1 MAEYRTI
8 TVAVSLSDSKVCT
21 DVRLSEN
28 TITVKPELSA
38 PVKVSDLPAYYGD
51 TTVTPSEQTQTLN
64 TAHTAVL
71 EDITVEPIP
80 GRYKDTSAAD
90 FDSGDLLS
98 GKTGYNANGAVV
110 GTMSDN
116 GSVGGVIGT
125 KDGSI
130 TIPAGYTTG
139 GTVSLTNV
147 GDLLPENLLAGR
159 SVLGVDGGIP
169 VNGATGGSIGT
180 KNGSVTIP
188 EGYTTGGSVVLNGV
202 DDLLPENVLAE
213 KTILSI
219 KGGIPNNGTT
229 GGVISAKNGSVRI
242 PEGYTTGGTVSLSG
256 VEDLNPE
263 NLLIGKT
270 VLGVSGKIPNNGATG
285 GVISTKDGSV
295 TIPEGYTTGGTVSLT
310 DTADLEPQNFLKGK
324 TVLGIE
330 GALAPPVA
338 TDVSDTTATAEDVL
352 TGKVFFDSSG
362 NRQVGTASGATAVAV
377 TDAEDPAGGTVR
389 SITAIDLT
397 GDTVTPATLLKGVI
411 AHDAHGNRIVGEYE
425 P

>member
-8 TVAVSLSDSKVCT
+8 TVAVSLSDAKVCA

-51 TTVTPSEQTQTLN
+51 TTVTPSEQTQTLS

-90 FDSGDLLS
+90 FGSGDLLS
-98 GKTGYNANGAVV
+98 GKTGYNADGAVV
-110 GTMSDN
+110 GTMPDN
-116 GSVGGVIGT
+116 GSVGGAIGT
-125 KDGSI
+125 KGGSV

-159 SVLGVDGGIP
+159 SVLGIEGSIP
-169 VNGATGGSIGT
+169 VNGATGGTIGT
-180 KNGSVTIP
+180 KNGT
-188 EGYTTGGSVVLNGV
+188 
-202 DDLLPENVLAE
+202 
-213 KTILSI
+213 
-219 KGGIPNNGTT
+219 
-229 GGVISAKNGSVRI
+229 
-242 PEGYTTGGTVSLSG
+242 
-256 VEDLNPE
+256 
-263 NLLIGKT
+263 
-270 VLGVSGKIPNNGATG
+270 
-285 GVISTKDGSV
+285 V

>member
-8 TVAVSLSDSKVCT
+8 TVAVSLSDAKICT
-21 DVRLSEN
+21 DVRLSES
-28 TITVKPELSA
+28 TITVKPGLSA

-51 TTVTPSEQTQTLN
+51 TAVIPSEQTQVLN

-98 GKTGYNANGAVV
+98 GKTGYNADGAVV
-110 GTMSDN
+110 GTMPDN
-116 GSVGGVIGT
+116 GSVGGV
-125 KDGSI
+125 
-130 TIPAGYTTG
+130 
-139 GTVSLTNV
+139 
-147 GDLLPENLLAGR
+147 
-159 SVLGVDGGIP
+159 
-169 VNGATGGSIGT
+169 IGT

-188 EGYTTGGSVVLNGV
+188 EGYTTGGMVSLTNVG
-202 DDLLPENVLAE
+202 DLLPTNLLNGKSVLGVD
-213 KTILSI
+213 
-219 KGGIPNNGTT
+219 GGIP
-229 GGVISAKNGSVRI
+229 V
-242 PEGYTTGGTVSLSG
+242 
-256 VEDLNPE
+256 
-263 NLLIGKT
+263 
-270 VLGVSGKIPNNGATG
+270 NGATG

-310 DTADLEPQNFLKGK
+310 DTADLEPQNFLRGK
-324 TVLGIE
+324 TVLGVE

-362 NRQVGTASGATAVAV
+362 RRQVGTASGATAVAV
-377 TDAEDPAGGTVR
+377 VDTEDPAGGTVR

-397 GDTVTPATLLKGVI
+397 GDTVSPDTLLKGVI

>member
-8 TVAVSLSDSKVCT
+8 TVAVSLSDAKVCA

-51 TTVTPSEQTQTLN
+51 TTVTPSDQTQTLR

-98 GKTGYNANGAVV
+98 GKTGYNADGAVV

-125 KDGSI
+125 KGGSI

-169 VNGATGGSIGT
+169 VNGATGG
-180 KNGSVTIP
+180 
-188 EGYTTGGSVVLNGV
+188 
-202 DDLLPENVLAE
+202 
-213 KTILSI
+213 
-219 KGGIPNNGTT
+219 
-229 GGVISAKNGSVRI
+229 VISA
-242 PEGYTTGGTVSLSG
+242 
-256 VEDLNPE
+256 
-263 NLLIGKT
+263 
-270 VLGVSGKIPNNGATG
+270 
-285 GVISTKDGSV
+285 KDGSV

-310 DTADLEPQNFLKGK
+310 DTADLEPQNFLRGK
-324 TVLGIE
+324 TVLGVE

-411 AHDAHGNRIVGEYE
+411 AHDAHGSRIVGEYE

>member
-8 TVAVSLSDSKVCT
+8 TVAVSLSDAKVCA
-21 DVRLSEN
+21 DARLSEN

-51 TTVTPSEQTQTLN
+51 TTVIPSEQTQTLR

-98 GKTGYNANGAVV
+98 GKTGYNADGAVV

-116 GSVGGVIGT
+116 GSVGGAIGT
-125 KDGSI
+125 KGGSI
-130 TIPAGYTTG
+130 TIPEGYTTG

-147 GDLLPENLLAGR
+147 GDLLPGNLLAGKN
-159 SVLGVDGGIP
+159 VLGIKGSIP
-169 VNGATGGSIGT
+169 V
-180 KNGSVTIP
+180 
-188 EGYTTGGSVVLNGV
+188 
-202 DDLLPENVLAE
+202 
-213 KTILSI
+213 
-219 KGGIPNNGTT
+219 
-229 GGVISAKNGSVRI
+229 
-242 PEGYTTGGTVSLSG
+242 
-256 VEDLNPE
+256 
-263 NLLIGKT
+263 
-270 VLGVSGKIPNNGATG
+270 NGATG
-285 GVISTKDGSV
+285 GVISTKNGSV

-310 DTADLEPQNFLKGK
+310 DTADLEPQNFLRGK
-324 TVLGIE
+324 TVLGVE

-338 TDVSDTTATAEDVL
+338 TDVSGTTATAEDVL
-352 TGKVFFDSSG
+352 TGKIFFDSSG

-377 TDAEDPAGGTVR
+377 TDTEDPAGGTVR

-397 GDTVTPATLLKGVI
+397 GDTVTPATLLKGVV

>member
-21 DVRLSEN
+21 DVRLSDK

-51 TTVTPSEQTQTLN
+51 TTVTPSEQTQTLS

-98 GKTGYNANGAVV
+98 GKTGYNADGAVV
-110 GTMSDN
+110 GTMPDN
-116 GSVGGVIGT
+116 GSV
-125 KDGSI
+125 
-130 TIPAGYTTG
+130 
-139 GTVSLTNV
+139 
-147 GDLLPENLLAGR
+147 
-159 SVLGVDGGIP
+159 
-169 VNGATGGSIGT
+169 
-180 KNGSVTIP
+180 
-188 EGYTTGGSVVLNGV
+188 
-202 DDLLPENVLAE
+202 
-213 KTILSI
+213 
-219 KGGIPNNGTT
+219 
-229 GGVISAKNGSVRI
+229 
-242 PEGYTTGGTVSLSG
+242 
-256 VEDLNPE
+256 
-263 NLLIGKT
+263 
-270 VLGVSGKIPNNGATG
+270 G

>member
-8 TVAVSLSDSKVCT
+8 TVAVSLSDSKICT
-21 DVRLSEN
+21 DARLSEN

-38 PVKVSDLPAYYGD
+38 PVKVSDLPAYYGN
-51 TTVTPSEQTQTLN
+51 TTVTPSEQTQTLR

-98 GKTGYNANGAVV
+98 GKTGYNADGAVV
-110 GTMSDN
+110 GTMPDN
-116 GSVGGVIGT
+116 GSVGGAIGT
-125 KDGSI
+125 KGGSI

-139 GTVSLTNV
+139 GTVSLTHV

-159 SVLGVDGGIP
+159 SVLGIE
-169 VNGATGGSIGT
+169 GSI
-180 KNGSVTIP
+180 P
-188 EGYTTGGSVVLNGV
+188 
-202 DDLLPENVLAE
+202 D
-213 KTILSI
+213 
-219 KGGIPNNGTT
+219 
-229 GGVISAKNGSVRI
+229 
-242 PEGYTTGGTVSLSG
+242 
-256 VEDLNPE
+256 
-263 NLLIGKT
+263 
-270 VLGVSGKIPNNGATG
+270 NGATG

-324 TVLGIE
+324 TVLGVE
-330 GALAPPVA
+330 GALAPPFA

-377 TDAEDPAGGTVR
+377 TDAEDPAGGIVR

>member
-8 TVAVSLSDSKVCT
+8 TVAVSLSDAKACA
-21 DVRLSEN
+21 DARLSEK

-51 TTVTPSEQTQTLN
+51 TTVIPSEQTQTLR

-98 GKTGYNANGAVV
+98 GKTGYNADGAVV

-116 GSVGGVIGT
+116 GSVGGAIGT
-125 KDGSI
+125 KGGSI
-130 TIPAGYTTG
+130 TIPEGYTTG

-147 GDLLPENLLAGR
+147 GELLPENILSGK
-159 SVLGVDGGIP
+159 SILGIEGGIP
-169 VNGATGGSIGT
+169 VNGATGGVIST
-180 KNGSVTIP
+180 KGGSVTIP
-188 EGYTTGGSVVLNGV
+188 
-202 DDLLPENVLAE
+202 
-213 KTILSI
+213 K
-219 KGGIPNNGTT
+219 
-229 GGVISAKNGSVRI
+229 
-242 PEGYTTGGTVSLSG
+242 
-256 VEDLNPE
+256 
-263 NLLIGKT
+263 
-270 VLGVSGKIPNNGATG
+270 
-285 GVISTKDGSV
+285 
-295 TIPEGYTTGGTVSLT
+295 GYTTGGTVSLT

-362 NRQVGTASGATAVAV
+362 NRQIGTASGATAVAV
-377 TDAEDPAGGTVR
+377 VDTEDPAGGTVR

>member
-8 TVAVSLSDSKVCT
+8 TVAVSLSDSKVCA
-21 DVRLSEN
+21 DARLSEN

-38 PVKVSDLPAYYGD
+38 SVKVSDLPAYYGD
-51 TTVTPSEQTQTLN
+51 TTVTPAEQTQTLN

-125 KDGSI
+125 K
-130 TIPAGYTTG
+130 
-139 GTVSLTNV
+139 
-147 GDLLPENLLAGR
+147 
-159 SVLGVDGGIP
+159 
-169 VNGATGGSIGT
+169 
-180 KNGSVTIP
+180 
-188 EGYTTGGSVVLNGV
+188 GGSV
-202 DDLLPENVLAE
+202 
-213 KTILSI
+213 I
-219 KGGIPNNGTT
+219 
-229 GGVISAKNGSVRI
+229 I
-242 PEGYTTGGTVSLSG
+242 PEGYTTGGTVSLSE
-256 VEDLNPE
+256 VADLLPE
-263 NLLIGKT
+263 N
-270 VLGVSGKIPNNGATG
+270 VLSGKSILGIDGGIPVNGNTG
-285 GVISTKDGSV
+285 GTIGTKNGTV

-397 GDTVTPATLLKGVI
+397 GDTVTPASLLKGVI
-411 AHDAHGNRIVGEYE
+411 AHDPHGNRIVGEYE

>member
-8 TVAVSLSDSKVCT
+8 TVAVSLSDSTVCA

-38 PVKVSDLPAYYGD
+38 PVKVSDLPAYYGE
-51 TTVTPSEQTQTLN
+51 TTVIPSEQTQTLR

-98 GKTGYNANGAVV
+98 GKTGYNADGAVV
-110 GTMSDN
+110 GTMPDN
-116 GSVGGVIGT
+116 GSTGGTIST
-125 KDGSI
+125 KAGIISI
-130 TIPAGYTTG
+130 PEGYTTG
-139 GTVSLTNV
+139 GAVTLENV
-147 GDLLPENLLAGR
+147 EDLVPENVLSGK
-159 SVLGVDGGIP
+159 SILGVDGGIP
-169 VNGATGGSIGT
+169 VNGATGGSIGA

-188 EGYTTGGSVVLNGV
+188 EGYTTGGTVFLTNVG
-202 DDLLPENVLAE
+202 DLLPGNLLAGKNVLGIE
-213 KTILSI
+213 GSI
-219 KGGIPNNGTT
+219 P
-229 GGVISAKNGSVRI
+229 V
-242 PEGYTTGGTVSLSG
+242 
-256 VEDLNPE
+256 
-263 NLLIGKT
+263 
-270 VLGVSGKIPNNGATG
+270 NGATG
-285 GVISTKDGSV
+285 GVISTKNGSV

-362 NRQVGTASGATAVAV
+362 NRQIGTASGATAVAV

>member
-51 TTVTPSEQTQTLN
+51 TTVTPSEQTQTFR

-110 GTMSDN
+110 GTMPDN
-116 GSVGGVIGT
+116 GSVGGAIGT
-125 KDGSI
+125 KGGSV

-169 VNGATGGSIGT
+169 VNGNTGGTIGT
-180 KNGSVTIP
+180 KNGT
-188 EGYTTGGSVVLNGV
+188 
-202 DDLLPENVLAE
+202 
-213 KTILSI
+213 
-219 KGGIPNNGTT
+219 
-229 GGVISAKNGSVRI
+229 
-242 PEGYTTGGTVSLSG
+242 
-256 VEDLNPE
+256 
-263 NLLIGKT
+263 
-270 VLGVSGKIPNNGATG
+270 
-285 GVISTKDGSV
+285 V

>member
-51 TTVTPSEQTQTLN
+51 TTVTPSEQTQTLR

-98 GKTGYNANGAVV
+98 GKTGYNADGAVV

-125 KDGSI
+125 KDGSV

-169 VNGATGGSIGT
+169 VNGNTGGTIGT
-180 KNGSVTIP
+180 KNGT
-188 EGYTTGGSVVLNGV
+188 
-202 DDLLPENVLAE
+202 
-213 KTILSI
+213 
-219 KGGIPNNGTT
+219 
-229 GGVISAKNGSVRI
+229 
-242 PEGYTTGGTVSLSG
+242 
-256 VEDLNPE
+256 
-263 NLLIGKT
+263 
-270 VLGVSGKIPNNGATG
+270 
-285 GVISTKDGSV
+285 V

-352 TGKVFFDSSG
+352 TGKIFFDSSG
-362 NRQVGTASGATAVAV
+362 NRQVGTANGATAVAV

>member
-8 TVAVSLSDSKVCT
+8 TVAVSLSDAKVYA
-21 DVRLSEN
+21 DARLSEN
-28 TITVKPELSA
+28 TITIKPELSA

-51 TTVTPSEQTQTLN
+51 TTVIPSEQTQTLR

-125 KDGSI
+125 KGGSI
-130 TIPAGYTTG
+130 TIPEGYTTG
-139 GTVSLTNV
+139 GAVSLTNV
-147 GDLLPENLLAGR
+147 EELLPENILSGK

-169 VNGATGGSIGT
+169 
-180 KNGSVTIP
+180 
-188 EGYTTGGSVVLNGV
+188 
-202 DDLLPENVLAE
+202 
-213 KTILSI
+213 
-219 KGGIPNNGTT
+219 NNGTT
-229 GGVISAKNGSVRI
+229 SGVISAKNGSVRI

-295 TIPEGYTTGGTVSLT
+295 TIPEGYTTGGAVSLT

-324 TVLGIE
+324 TVLGVE

-362 NRQVGTASGATAVAV
+362 NRQVGTANGATAVAV

>member
-21 DVRLSEN
+21 DVRLSDK

-51 TTVTPSEQTQTLN
+51 TTVTPSEQTQTLS

-116 GSVGGVIGT
+116 GSVGGAIGT
-125 KDGSI
+125 KGGSI

-169 VNGATGGSIGT
+169 VNGNTGGTIGT
-180 KNGSVTIP
+180 KNGT
-188 EGYTTGGSVVLNGV
+188 
-202 DDLLPENVLAE
+202 
-213 KTILSI
+213 
-219 KGGIPNNGTT
+219 
-229 GGVISAKNGSVRI
+229 
-242 PEGYTTGGTVSLSG
+242 
-256 VEDLNPE
+256 
-263 NLLIGKT
+263 
-270 VLGVSGKIPNNGATG
+270 
-285 GVISTKDGSV
+285 V

>member
-21 DVRLSEN
+21 DVILSEN

-51 TTVTPSEQTQTLN
+51 TTVTPAEQTQTLN

-98 GKTGYNANGAVV
+98 GKTGYNADGAVV
-110 GTMSDN
+110 GTMPDN

-125 KDGSI
+125 KG
-130 TIPAGYTTG
+130 
-139 GTVSLTNV
+139 
-147 GDLLPENLLAGR
+147 
-159 SVLGVDGGIP
+159 
-169 VNGATGGSIGT
+169 
-180 KNGSVTIP
+180 
-188 EGYTTGGSVVLNGV
+188 
-202 DDLLPENVLAE
+202 
-213 KTILSI
+213 
-219 KGGIPNNGTT
+219 
-229 GGVISAKNGSVRI
+229 
-242 PEGYTTGGTVSLSG
+242 
-256 VEDLNPE
+256 
-263 NLLIGKT
+263 
-270 VLGVSGKIPNNGATG
+270 
-285 GVISTKDGSV
+285 GSV

-310 DTADLEPQNFLKGK
+310 NVGELLPENILSGKSILGIEGGIPVNGATGGVISTKDGFVTIPEGYTTGGTVSLTDTSDLEPQNFLRGK

>member
-8 TVAVSLSDSKVCT
+8 TVAVSLSDAKVCA
-21 DVRLSEN
+21 DARLSEN

-51 TTVTPSEQTQTLN
+51 TTVIPSEQTQTLR

-98 GKTGYNANGAVV
+98 GKTGYNADGAVV
-110 GTMSDN
+110 GTMPDN
-116 GSVGGVIGT
+116 GSVGGAIGT
-125 KDGSI
+125 KGGSI

-139 GTVSLTNV
+139 GTVSLANV

-159 SVLGVDGGIP
+159 SVLGIDGSIP
-169 VNGATGGSIGT
+169 V
-180 KNGSVTIP
+180 
-188 EGYTTGGSVVLNGV
+188 
-202 DDLLPENVLAE
+202 
-213 KTILSI
+213 
-219 KGGIPNNGTT
+219 
-229 GGVISAKNGSVRI
+229 
-242 PEGYTTGGTVSLSG
+242 
-256 VEDLNPE
+256 
-263 NLLIGKT
+263 
-270 VLGVSGKIPNNGATG
+270 NGATG
-285 GVISTKDGSV
+285 GVISTKGGSV

-324 TVLGIE
+324 TVLGVE

-338 TDVSDTTATAEDVL
+338 TDVSGTTATAEDVL

>member
-21 DVRLSEN
+21 DVRLSDK

-51 TTVTPSEQTQTLN
+51 TTVTPSEQTQTLR

-71 EDITVEPIP
+71 ENITVEPIP

-98 GKTGYNANGAVV
+98 GKTGYNAGGAVV
-110 GTMSDN
+110 GTMPDN
-116 GSVGGVIGT
+116 GSVGGAIGT
-125 KDGSI
+125 KGGSI
-130 TIPAGYTTG
+130 TIPEGYTTG

-169 VNGATGGSIGT
+169 VNGNTGGTIGT
-180 KNGSVTIP
+180 KNGTVTIP
-188 EGYTTGGSVVLNGV
+188 EGYTTGG
-202 DDLLPENVLAE
+202 A
-213 KTILSI
+213 
-219 KGGIPNNGTT
+219 
-229 GGVISAKNGSVRI
+229 
-242 PEGYTTGGTVSLSG
+242 
-256 VEDLNPE
+256 
-263 NLLIGKT
+263 
-270 VLGVSGKIPNNGATG
+270 
-285 GVISTKDGSV
+285 
-295 TIPEGYTTGGTVSLT
+295 VSLT

>member
-8 TVAVSLSDSKVCT
+8 TVAVSLSDAKVCA
-21 DVRLSEN
+21 DARLSEN

-51 TTVTPSEQTQTLN
+51 TTVTPSEQTQTLR

-98 GKTGYNANGAVV
+98 GKTGYNADGAVV

-116 GSVGGVIGT
+116 GSVGGAIGT
-125 KDGSI
+125 KGGSI

-147 GDLLPENLLAGR
+147 GDLLPANLLSGK
-159 SVLGVDGGIP
+159 SILGIDGSIP
-169 VNGATGGSIGT
+169 VNGATGGVIST
-180 KNGSVTIP
+180 K
-188 EGYTTGGSVVLNGV
+188 GGSV
-202 DDLLPENVLAE
+202 
-213 KTILSI
+213 I
-219 KGGIPNNGTT
+219 
-229 GGVISAKNGSVRI
+229 I
-242 PEGYTTGGTVSLSG
+242 PEGYTTGGTVSLSE
-256 VEDLNPE
+256 VADLLPE
-263 NLLIGKT
+263 N
-270 VLGVSGKIPNNGATG
+270 VLSGKSILGIDGGIPVNGNTG
-285 GVISTKDGSV
+285 GTIGTKNGTV

>member
-21 DVRLSEN
+21 DVRLSDK

-51 TTVTPSEQTQTLN
+51 TTVIPSEQTQTLS

-90 FDSGDLLS
+90 FGSGDLLS
-98 GKTGYNANGAVV
+98 GKTGYNADGAVV

-125 KDGSI
+125 KGGSI

-169 VNGATGGSIGT
+169 VNGNTGGTIGT
-180 KNGSVTIP
+180 KNGT
-188 EGYTTGGSVVLNGV
+188 
-202 DDLLPENVLAE
+202 
-213 KTILSI
+213 
-219 KGGIPNNGTT
+219 
-229 GGVISAKNGSVRI
+229 
-242 PEGYTTGGTVSLSG
+242 
-256 VEDLNPE
+256 
-263 NLLIGKT
+263 
-270 VLGVSGKIPNNGATG
+270 
-285 GVISTKDGSV
+285 V